1 MGCMM
6 NRPLLHRP
14 ALASC
19 CGMAIALSL
28 AVASAACGRSEAA
41 AADQAPPPPEVVV
54 HTVAP
59 KAVTLTTELPGRTAP
74 YGIAEVRPQV
84 SGIIQRRLFVEGT
97 TVSCRRSAVPD
108 RSGALR
114 SRARPSASC
123 ARAVPSQ
130 PHGGPFTGRALPR
143 SGRDQRR
150 QQTGI
155 RRCRSRPATSGGE
168 HRRERGGCPHRTD
181 RSRLHARDLA
191 HCWPRRAFVG
201 DRGSARHR
209 QPATGTRHDATA
221 ASDLCRRGTVERRS
235 AAPSTAAGR
244 WRADERSPGRS
255 ARHIAARGRHA
266 LRAHWAG
273 CNSRRYP
280 SMRAPAP

>member
-54 HTVAP
+54 HTVVP

-97 TVSCRRSAVPD
+97 NVSCRRSAVPD

-114 SRARPSASC
+114 SGARPSASG
-123 ARAVPSQ
+123 A
-130 PHGGPFTGRALPR
+130 
-143 SGRDQRR
+143 
-150 QQTGI
+150 
-155 RRCRSRPATSGGE
+155 CRSPKPTSRRPVYGQSATAVWS
-168 HRRERGGCPHRTD
+168 
-181 RSRLHARDLA
+181 RSTPSANRNTTMPKPPGNKR
-191 HCWPRRAFVG
+191 RRASPRTRRLSAQ
-201 DRGSARHR
+201 RGSIS
-209 QPATGTRHDATA
+209 AT
-221 ASDLCRRGTVERRS
+221 RS
-235 AAPSTAAGR
+235 
-244 WRADERSPGRS
+244 
-255 ARHIAARGRHA
+255 
-266 LRAHWAG
+266 
-273 CNSRRYP
+273 
-280 SMRAPAP
+280 